1 MTDHHLSATDL
12 ASLRAEF
19 AANPAYRIAQ
29 NAVTTTTIDAIALDR
44 DVVTRIDPTVSHRL
58 DDWAVT
64 NQKKS
69 GRCWMFA
76 GLNLFRVGAMKKMN
90 LADFEFSQN
99 YTLFFDKLE
108 RVNYY
113 LDAILA
119 TKGRPA
125 DDRTVAF
132 LHQSLME
139 DGGQW
144 NMFVALVR
152 KYGVVPKSAMPETE
166 SSSCTAK
173 MNASLR
179 TVLHQAA
186 KALREAGSA
195 EIEAE
200 IRTET
205 ISTCYRILAIH
216 LGTPPATFTWQWI
229 DKDKE
234 FHRDGELTPTEFA
247 EKYITLDLDEY
258 VCLVDDPRESSPRQR
273 TFTVDYLGN
282 IVGERVTYLNVEP
295 GVLKAAAITAITSG
309 EPVWFGCDVG
319 KQMDRELGYWDA
331 HLYDYG
337 SVYDA
342 AFTLDKAGRL
352 DYHETQM
359 THAMLL
365 TGVDLRSDDQH
376 RDEPLRWRV
385 ENSWG
390 DEHGAKGFYTMND
403 SWFDEYVFEI
413 AARKSDLP
421 AELVAALDLEPI
433 VLPAWDPM
441 GALAR

>member
-1 MTDHHLSATDL
+1 MTHHELSTADL
-12 ASLRAEF
+12 ASLRAGF
-19 AANPAYRIAQ
+19 AANPAYRVAQ
-29 NAVTTTTIDAIALDR
+29 NAVTTTTVDAIALDR
-44 DVVTRIDPTVSHRL
+44 EIVTSIDPTVSHRI

-90 LADFEFSQN
+90 IADFEFSQN
-99 YTLFFDKLE
+99 YPLFFDKLE

-113 LDAILA
+113 LDAIVA
-119 TKGRPA
+119 TKDEPA
-125 DDRTVAF
+125 DDRTIAF

-144 NMFVALVR
+144 NMFVALVK
-152 KYGVVPKSAMPETE
+152 KYGAVPKQAMPETE

-173 MNASLR
+173 LNASLR
-179 TVLHQAA
+179 SVLHQAA
-186 KALREAGSA
+186 RDLRAARQADELAA
-195 EIEAE
+195 
-200 IRTET
+200 IRAET
-205 ISTCYRILAIH
+205 IATCYRILAIH
-216 LGTPPATFTWQWI
+216 LGTPPERFTWQWR
-229 DKDKE
+229 DKDKI
-234 FHRDGELTPTEFA
+234 FHRDGELTPAEFA
-247 EKYITLDLDEY
+247 AKYITIDLDEY
-258 VCLVDDPRESSPRQR
+258 VCLVDDPRASSPRGR

-282 IVGERVTYLNVEP
+282 VVGERVSYLNVEP
-295 GVLKAAAITAITSG
+295 AVLKAAAIAAITSG

-331 HLYDYG
+331 RLYDYG
-337 SVYDA
+337 AVYDA

-352 DYHETQM
+352 DFCETQM

-365 TGVDLRSDDQH
+365 TGVDLHDGAAR
-376 RDEPLRWRV
+376 RWRV

-413 AARKSDLP
+413 AARRSDLP
-421 AELVAALDLEPI
+421 ADLLAALDTEPI